1 MDNPEAHYLTTGPEI
16 WEDTEGTID
25 CLVGG
30 IGTGGTIS
38 GAGRYLKEKAAE
50 AGREIKIVCPDP
62 KGSIYHDQF
71 YKDEPGEPRIYVV
84 EGIGHD
90 FMVGTLDFSVVAE
103 VREISDK
110 DSFLTARRLAREE
123 GIFVGGSTGT
133 AVFGALQVAKE
144 LGPGKV
150 IVVILCDSGDRYLS
164 KCFDDDWMKDMGFL
178 GVEQRLGTVREVLRF
193 KGGGVEFAEPED
205 TLANVAARMAE
216 LGISQMPV
224 TTKLGESHRLI
235 HEMDILQGLI
245 SGECTPQDTVMPMA
259 KRLEGEVGMDDV
271 LSKVQSVFDEQN
283 VAIVVDEGSIVGVI
297 SKIDVVGFLAARS

>member
-1 MDNPEAHYLTTGPEI
+1 M
-16 WEDTEGTID
+16 
-25 CLVGG
+25 
-30 IGTGGTIS
+30 
-38 GAGRYLKEKAAE
+38 
-50 AGREIKIVCPDP
+50 
-62 KGSIYHDQF
+62 
-71 YKDEPGEPRIYVV
+71 V

-90 FMVGTLDFSVVAE
+90 FMVGTLDFSVVDE

-133 AVFGALQVAKE
+133 VVFGALQVAKE

-150 IVVILCDSGDRYLS
+150 IVAILCDSGDRYLS

-224 TTKLGESHRLI
+224 STKLGESHLLI
-235 HEMDILQGLI
+235 HEVDILQGLI

-259 KRLEGEVGMDDV
+259 KKLEGQVGTDDA
-271 LSKVQSVFDEQN
+271 LSKVQSVFDEHN